1 MTKKRKKRR
10 KLKVKN
16 IIIFIVLLIIL
27 ALSVYYLI
35 NMPIKNIYIEG
46 NNITTDNDIIQESEI
61 NTYPSFFLTSSFKIE
76 HKLKKNKIIKNVKV
90 IKKIGNIIIIKIEE
104 YNPIAIIEEKNQV
117 ILSNGIITDNIY
129 NIVDSP
135 NIINSID
142 EKIYANFVSK
152 FAKVNIDIL
161 RQISQIEYSP
171 TNVDNQRFILY
182 MNDTNIVYITL
193 TKIDKLNKYNQI
205 KDKLDNKTGIIYL
218 DSGNYVELKDNK
230 T

>member
-90 IKKIGNIIIIKIEE
+90 VKKIGNTITIKIKE

>member
-46 NNITTDNDIIQESEI
+46 NIIITDNDIIQESEI

-104 YNPIAIIEEKNQV
+104 YKPIAIIEEKNQV

>member
-46 NNITTDNDIIQESEI
+46 NIIITDNDIIQESEI

-90 IKKIGNIIIIKIEE
+90 VKKIGNTIIIKIEE

>member
-90 IKKIGNIIIIKIEE
+90 VKKIGNTIIIKIEE

>member
-46 NNITTDNDIIQESEI
+46 NIIITDNDIIQESEI

-90 IKKIGNIIIIKIEE
+90 VKKIGNIIIIKIEE

>member
-90 IKKIGNIIIIKIEE
+90 VKKIGNTIIIKIKE

>member
-90 IKKIGNIIIIKIEE
+90 VKKIGNIIIIKIEE

-182 MNDTNIVYITL
+182 MNDTNIVYIIL
-193 TKIDKLNKYNQI
+193 SKIDKLNKYNQI

>member
-35 NMPIKNIYIEG
+35 SMPIKNIYIEG
-46 NNITTDNDIIQESEI
+46 NNIITDNDIIEESEI

-76 HKLKKNKIIKNVKV
+76 HKLKKNKIIKKVKV